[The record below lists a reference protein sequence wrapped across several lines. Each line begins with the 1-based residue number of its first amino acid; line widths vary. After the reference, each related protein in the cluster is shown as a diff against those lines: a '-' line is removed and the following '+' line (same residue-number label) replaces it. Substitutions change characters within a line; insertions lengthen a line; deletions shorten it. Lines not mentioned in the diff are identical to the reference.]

1 MATPRGSTQRGEA
14 PRGRGLDALFD
25 STVGPAAGSQEVDA
39 DLASLLDNEVRAAQG
54 SVAAPVHV
62 APVVTGGSRATEMP
76 EVIDLPPL
84 ATVAQPVQPVE
95 PPPSSP
101 SSPAPATDAPAPE
114 PERVL
119 PLTKRFGAIIM
130 DTEPAAA
137 ATPPAEETPLEVGPA
152 GEIIEE
158 RPLPAVTPEKLPA
171 ERSIMPPATGTP
183 PGPWQ
188 QSQPIV
194 ITPRPDDQKALIL
207 ARLDKMLGPDWQQA
221 FRQEIDDLYKQVAT
235 EFSSPP
241 EKADRAAGL
250 LNEALRTLVENPEEY
265 VAAKNRTIQVQTMLS
280 RTRESRAQSGHFG
293 PRILGYQV
301 GWMLLFLLGLVFAAP
316 LATGIGSLGK
326 MSEKTMAD
334 LFPIWNTMMWGGIGG
349 VIGAL
354 YTLWW
359 HISDQEDFD
368 RQYLMWYLVQPIMG
382 LLLGGIVFLLL
393 AGGFLILAVNLTD
406 SADSTAGARL
416 LPYLAAV
423 LAGFRQNFIYEQ
435 FDRLIALFGQ
445 GSKGSKSEGGKT

>member
-1 MATPRGSTQRGEA
+1 MTTPRGSTQRGEA
-14 PRGRGLDALFD
+14 LRGRGLDALFD

-54 SVAAPVHV
+54 SGAAPVHV

-84 ATVAQPVQPVE
+84 ATAAQSVQPAE
-95 PPPSSP
+95 PPSS
-101 SSPAPATDAPAPE
+101 SPPRPTPAADTPAPE

-130 DTEPAAA
+130 DTEPSAA
-137 ATPPAEETPLEVGPA
+137 ATPVAEETPLEVGPA

-158 RPLPAVTPEKLPA
+158 RPLPAVTPERLPA
-171 ERSIMPPATGTP
+171 ERSIMPPITGTP
-183 PGPWQ
+183 VT

-207 ARLDKMLGPDWQQA
+207 ARLDKMLGPDWQQT

-241 EKADRAAGL
+241 ANADRAAGL
-250 LNEALRTLVENPEEY
+250 LNEALQTLVENPEEY
-265 VAAKNRTIQVQTMLS
+265 VAAKNRTIQVQTMLN
-280 RTRESRAQSGHFG
+280 RTRESRVQSGHFG
-293 PRILGYQV
+293 PRILGYEV
-301 GWMLLFLLGLVFAAP
+301 GWMFLFLLGLVFAAP
-316 LATGIGSLGK
+316 LATGLGSLGK

-406 SADSTAGARL
+406 SADSTAGTRL

-435 FDRLIALFGQ
+435 FDRMIALFGQ
-445 GSKGSKSEGGKT
+445 GSKSQGGKA